1 MIRIMIASP
10 SSGSGKT
17 SITIALLNVLKKRG
31 LNIVSFKTGPD
42 YIDPLFHKNVL
53 GVKSHNLDTFFTS
66 KGKTLELFNE
76 ASDGADIAV
85 MEGVMGLYDGV
96 GGVLME
102 GSTYDLAAVTE
113 TPVIL
118 VVNAKGMGKSV
129 IALIKGFL
137 SMDDKKLIKGVIL
150 NRTSKSFYSII
161 KEEIEKELGIRVLG
175 FMPDK
180 KEVSLS
186 NRHLGLVTPGEIEDI
201 NEIIDILSKD
211 LEENVDVDAVLK
223 VAGEAPD
230 ETLGGA
236 SGLMAVEA
244 PGEALGVATGVAS
257 VETFG
262 ENVVSTTKPV
272 IAISK
277 DEAFC
282 FLYEEN
288 VNELKKAGAEIKY
301 FSPLHDKSLPNDA
314 DAVILVGGYPEEYLK
329 ILSDNESMMM
339 SVKEAADKG
348 MPVVAECG
356 GFMYLHKII
365 KDKDGIEYKGVGII
379 DGECYYTG
387 HLVRFGY
394 VDIKEKK
401 FNFLESN
408 GMIKGHEFHYFDSTY
423 NGDDCIITK
432 VYSKKSYDAVID
444 KDNMWAGFP
453 HLYYPSGGDWT
464 MGLVKKAVKYHEEKN

>member
-1 MIRIMIASP
+1 MRRIMIASP

-53 GVKSHNLDTFFTS
+53 GVKSHNLDTFFTG
-66 KGKTLELFNE
+66 KEKTLELFNE

-85 MEGVMGLYDGV
+85 MEGVMGLYDGL

-102 GSTYDLAAVTE
+102 GSSYDLAAVTD

-118 VVNAKGMGKSV
+118 IVNAKGMGKSV
-129 IALIKGFL
+129 AALIKGFL
-137 SMDDKKLIKGVIL
+137 SYDDKKLIKGVIL
-150 NRTSKSFYSII
+150 NRTSKSFYSTI

-186 NRHLGLVTPGEIEDI
+186 SRHLGLVTPDEVESI
-201 NEIIDILSKD
+201 NEITPILSKE

-230 ETLGGA
+230 ET
-236 SGLMAVEA
+236 
-244 PGEALGVATGVAS
+244 PGVATGVAS
-257 VETFG
+257 VEASG
-262 ENVVSTTKPV
+262 ENVVLTTNAETSNKPV

-365 KDKDGIEYKGVGII
+365 KDKDGNEYKGVGII

-394 VDIKEKK
+394 VEIKEKK

-408 GMIKGHEFHYFDSTY
+408 GMIKGHEFHYYDSTY

-432 VYSKKSYDAVID
+432 AYSKKSYDAVID

-464 MGLVKKAVKYHEEKN
+464 FGLVKKAVKYHEEKN

>member
-1 MIRIMIASP
+1 MRRIMIASP

-53 GVKSHNLDTFFTS
+53 GVKSHNLDTFFTG
-66 KGKTLELFNE
+66 KEKTLELFNE

-85 MEGVMGLYDGV
+85 MEGVMGLYDGL

-102 GSTYDLAAVTE
+102 GSSYDLAAVTD

-118 VVNAKGMGKSV
+118 IVNAKGMGKSV
-129 IALIKGFL
+129 AALIKGFL
-137 SMDDKKLIKGVIL
+137 SYDDKKLIKGVIL
-150 NRTSKSFYSII
+150 NRTSKSFYSTI

-186 NRHLGLVTPGEIEDI
+186 SRHLGLVTPDEVESI
-201 NEIIDILSKD
+201 NEITPILSKE

-230 ETLGGA
+230 ET
-236 SGLMAVEA
+236 
-244 PGEALGVATGVAS
+244 PGVATGVAS
-257 VETFG
+257 VEASG
-262 ENVVSTTKPV
+262 ENVVLTTNAETSNKPV

-282 FLYEEN
+282 FLYDEN

-339 SVKEAADKG
+339 SVNEAADKG

-365 KDKDGIEYKGVGII
+365 KDKDGNEYKGVGII

-394 VDIKEKK
+394 VEIKEKK

-408 GMIKGHEFHYFDSTY
+408 GMIKGHEFHYYDSTY

-432 VYSKKSYDAVID
+432 AYSKKSYDAVID

-464 MGLVKKAVKYHEEKN
+464 FGLVKKAVKYHEEKN

>member
-1 MIRIMIASP
+1 MRRIMIASP

-31 LNIVSFKTGPD
+31 LNVVSFKTGPD

-53 GVKSHNLDTFFTS
+53 GVKSHNLDTFFTG
-66 KGKTLELFNE
+66 KEKTLELFNE

-85 MEGVMGLYDGV
+85 MEGVMGLYDGL

-102 GSTYDLAAVTE
+102 GSSYDLAAVTD

-118 VVNAKGMGKSV
+118 IVNAKGMGKSV
-129 IALIKGFL
+129 AALIKGFL
-137 SMDDKKLIKGVIL
+137 SYDDKKLIKGVIL
-150 NRTSKSFYSII
+150 NRTSKSFYSTI
-161 KEEIEKELGIRVLG
+161 KEEIEKDLGIRVLG

-186 NRHLGLVTPGEIEDI
+186 SRHLGLVTPDEVESI
-201 NEIIDILSKD
+201 NEIIEILSD
-211 LEENVDVDAVLK
+211 ELEENVDVDAVLK

-230 ETLGGA
+230 ETLG
-236 SGLMAVEA
+236 
-244 PGEALGVATGVAS
+244 VATGVAS
-257 VETFG
+257 VEASG
-262 ENVVSTTKPV
+262 ENVVLTTNAGTSNKPV

-314 DAVILVGGYPEEYLK
+314 DVVILVGGYPEEYLK
-329 ILSDNESMMM
+329 MLCENESMMR
-339 SVKEAADKG
+339 SLKEAADKG

-365 KDKDGIEYKGVGII
+365 KDKDGSEYKGVGII

-394 VDIKEKK
+394 VEIKEKK

-408 GMIKGHEFHYFDSTY
+408 GMIKGHEFHYYDSTY

-432 VYSKKSYDAVID
+432 AYSKKSYDAVID

>member
-1 MIRIMIASP
+1 MRRIMIASP

-53 GVKSHNLDTFFTS
+53 GVKSHNLDTFFTG
-66 KGKTLELFNE
+66 KEKTLELFNE

-85 MEGVMGLYDGV
+85 MEGVMGLYDGL

-102 GSTYDLAAVTE
+102 GSSYDLAAVTD

-118 VVNAKGMGKSV
+118 IVNAKGMGKSV
-129 IALIKGFL
+129 AALIKGFL
-137 SMDDKKLIKGVIL
+137 SYDDKKLIKGVIL
-150 NRTSKSFYSII
+150 NRTSKSFYSTI
-161 KEEIEKELGIRVLG
+161 KEEIEKEPGIRVLG

-186 NRHLGLVTPGEIEDI
+186 SRHLGLVTPDEVKSI
-201 NEIIDILSKD
+201 NEIIEILSD
-211 LEENVDVDAVLK
+211 ELEENVDVDAMLK
-223 VAGEAPD
+223 VAGEAP
-230 ETLGGA
+230 
-236 SGLMAVEA
+236 
-244 PGEALGVATGVAS
+244 GEGIGVATGGAS
-257 VETFG
+257 VEASG
-262 ENVVSTTKPV
+262 ENVVLTTNAETSNKPV

-301 FSPLHDKSLPNDA
+301 FSPLHDKSLPTDA
-314 DAVILVGGYPEEYLK
+314 DAVILTGGYPEEYLK

-365 KDKDGIEYKGVGII
+365 KDKDGNEYKGVGII

-394 VDIKEKK
+394 VEIKEKK

-408 GMIKGHEFHYFDSTY
+408 GMIKGHEFHYYDSTY

-432 VYSKKSYDAVID
+432 AYSKKSYDAVID

>member
-1 MIRIMIASP
+1 MRRIMIASP

-53 GVKSHNLDTFFTS
+53 GVKSHNLDTFFTG
-66 KGKTLELFNE
+66 KEKTLKLFNE

-85 MEGVMGLYDGV
+85 MEGVMGLYDGL

-102 GSTYDLAAVTE
+102 GSSYDLAAVTD

-129 IALIKGFL
+129 MALIKGFL
-137 SMDDKKLIKGVIL
+137 SMDENKLIQGVIL
-150 NRTSKSFYSII
+150 NRTSKSFYQVI
-161 KEEIEKELGIRVLG
+161 KGEIEKELGIKVLG

-186 NRHLGLVTPGEIEDI
+186 SRHLGLVTPGEIEDI
-201 NEIIDILSKD
+201 NEITHILSKE

-230 ETLGGA
+230 ETLG
-236 SGLMAVEA
+236 
-244 PGEALGVATGVAS
+244 VATGVAS
-257 VETFG
+257 VEASG
-262 ENVVSTTKPV
+262 ENVVLTTNAETSNKPV

-288 VNELKKAGAEIKY
+288 VNELKKTGAEIKY

-314 DAVILVGGYPEEYLK
+314 DAVILTGGYPEEYLK
-329 ILSDNESMMM
+329 MLCENESMMR
-339 SVKEAADKG
+339 SLKEAADKG

-356 GFMYLHKII
+356 GFMYLHKTIR
-365 KDKDGIEYKGVGII
+365 DKNGNEYKGVGII

-394 VDIKEKK
+394 VIIREKK
-401 FNFLESN
+401 FNFLESETK
-408 GMIKGHEFHYFDSTY
+408 IKGHEFHYYDSTY

-432 VYSKKSYDAVID
+432 AYGKSTYEAVID

-453 HLYYPSGGDWT
+453 HLYYASGGGFAK
-464 MGLVKKAVKYHEEKN
+464 GLVQKAIEYHKDNY

>member
-1 MIRIMIASP
+1 MRRIMIASP

-53 GVKSHNLDTFFTS
+53 GVKSHNLDTFFTG
-66 KGKTLELFNE
+66 KEKTLELFNE

-85 MEGVMGLYDGV
+85 MEGVMGLYDGL

-102 GSTYDLAAVTE
+102 GSSYDLAAVTD

-118 VVNAKGMGKSV
+118 IVNAKGMGKSV
-129 IALIKGFL
+129 AALIKGFL
-137 SMDDKKLIKGVIL
+137 SYDDKKLIKGVIL

-186 NRHLGLVTPGEIEDI
+186 SRHLGLVTPDEVESI
-201 NEIIDILSKD
+201 NEIIDILSKN

-230 ETLGGA
+230 EI
-236 SGLMAVEA
+236 
-244 PGEALGVATGVAS
+244 LGVATGVAS
-257 VETFG
+257 VETSG
-262 ENVVSTTKPV
+262 ENVVLTTNAETSNKPV

-365 KDKDGIEYKGVGII
+365 KDKDGSEYKGVGII

-394 VDIKEKK
+394 VEIKEKK

-408 GMIKGHEFHYFDSTY
+408 GMIKGHEFHYYDSTY

-432 VYSKKSYDAVID
+432 AYSKKSYDAVID

>member
-1 MIRIMIASP
+1 MRRIMIASP

-53 GVKSHNLDTFFTS
+53 GVKSHNLDTFFTG
-66 KGKTLELFNE
+66 KEKTLELFNE

-85 MEGVMGLYDGV
+85 MEGVMGLYDGL

-102 GSTYDLAAVTE
+102 GSSYDLAAVTD

-118 VVNAKGMGKSV
+118 IVNAKGMGKSV
-129 IALIKGFL
+129 AALIKGFL
-137 SMDDKKLIKGVIL
+137 SYDDKKLIKGVIL
-150 NRTSKSFYSII
+150 NRTSKSFYSTI

-186 NRHLGLVTPGEIEDI
+186 SRHLGLVTPDEVESI
-201 NEIIDILSKD
+201 NEIIEILSD
-211 LEENVDVDAVLK
+211 ELEENVDVDAVLK

-230 ETLGGA
+230 ETLG
-236 SGLMAVEA
+236 
-244 PGEALGVATGVAS
+244 VATGGAS
-257 VETFG
+257 VEASG
-262 ENVVSTTKPV
+262 ENVVLTTNAETSNKPV

-282 FLYEEN
+282 FLYDEN

-365 KDKDGIEYKGVGII
+365 KDKDGSEYKGVGII

-394 VDIKEKK
+394 VEIKEKK

-408 GMIKGHEFHYFDSTY
+408 GMIKGHEFHYYDSTY

-432 VYSKKSYDAVID
+432 AYSKKSYDAVID

>member
-1 MIRIMIASP
+1 MRRIMIASP

-53 GVKSHNLDTFFTS
+53 GVKSHNLDTFFTG
-66 KGKTLELFNE
+66 KEKTLELFNE

-85 MEGVMGLYDGV
+85 MEGVMGLYDGL

-102 GSTYDLAAVTE
+102 GSSYDLAAVTD

-118 VVNAKGMGKSV
+118 IVNAKGMGKSV
-129 IALIKGFL
+129 AALIKGFL
-137 SMDDKKLIKGVIL
+137 SYDDKKLIKGVIL
-150 NRTSKSFYSII
+150 NRTSKSFYSTI

-186 NRHLGLVTPGEIEDI
+186 SRHLGLVTPDEVESI
-201 NEIIDILSKD
+201 NEIIDILSKN

-223 VAGEAPD
+223 VAGETPD
-230 ETLGGA
+230 ET
-236 SGLMAVEA
+236 
-244 PGEALGVATGVAS
+244 PGVATGVAS
-257 VETFG
+257 VETSG
-262 ENVVSTTKPV
+262 ENVVLTTNAETSNKPV

-365 KDKDGIEYKGVGII
+365 KDKDGSEYKGVGII

-394 VDIKEKK
+394 VEIKEKK

-408 GMIKGHEFHYFDSTY
+408 GMIKGHEFHYYDSTY

-432 VYSKKSYDAVID
+432 AYSKKSYDAVID

>member
-1 MIRIMIASP
+1 MRRIMIASP

-53 GVKSHNLDTFFTS
+53 GVKSHNLDTFFTG
-66 KGKTLELFNE
+66 KEKTLELFNE

-85 MEGVMGLYDGV
+85 MEGVMGLYDGL

-102 GSTYDLAAVTE
+102 GSSYDLAAVTD

-118 VVNAKGMGKSV
+118 IVNAKGMGKSV
-129 IALIKGFL
+129 AALIKGFL
-137 SMDDKKLIKGVIL
+137 SYDDKKLINGVIL
-150 NRTSKSFYSII
+150 NRTSKSFYSTI

-186 NRHLGLVTPGEIEDI
+186 SRHLGLVTPDEVESI
-201 NEIIDILSKD
+201 NEITQILSKE

-230 ETLGGA
+230 ET
-236 SGLMAVEA
+236 
-244 PGEALGVATGVAS
+244 PGVATGVAS
-257 VETFG
+257 VEASG
-262 ENVVSTTKPV
+262 ENVVLTTNAETSNKPV

-365 KDKDGIEYKGVGII
+365 KDKDGSEYKGVGII

-394 VDIKEKK
+394 VEIKEKK

-408 GMIKGHEFHYFDSTY
+408 GMIKGHEFHYYDSTY

-432 VYSKKSYDAVID
+432 AYSKKSYDAVID

-464 MGLVKKAVKYHEEKN
+464 FGLVKKAVKYHEEKN

>member
-1 MIRIMIASP
+1 MRRIMIASP

-53 GVKSHNLDTFFTS
+53 GVKSHNLDTFFTG
-66 KGKTLELFNE
+66 KEKTLELFNE

-96 GGVLME
+96 GGVLVE
-102 GSTYDLAAVTE
+102 GSSYDLAAVTD

-129 IALIKGFL
+129 MALIKGFL
-137 SMDDKKLIKGVIL
+137 SMDENKLIQGVIL
-150 NRTSKSFYSII
+150 NRTSKSFYQVI
-161 KEEIEKELGIRVLG
+161 KGEIEKELGIKVLG
-175 FMPDK
+175 FMPEK

-186 NRHLGLVTPGEIEDI
+186 SRHLGLVTPQELEDI
-201 NEIIDILSKD
+201 NEITHILSKE

-223 VAGEAPD
+223 VAGKAPD
-230 ETLGGA
+230 ET
-236 SGLMAVEA
+236 
-244 PGEALGVATGVAS
+244 LGVATGVAS
-257 VETFG
+257 VEASG
-262 ENVVSTTKPV
+262 ENVVLTTNAETSNKPV

-314 DAVILVGGYPEEYLK
+314 DAIILVGGYPEEYLK

-365 KDKDGIEYKGVGII
+365 KDKDGNEYKGVGII

-394 VDIKEKK
+394 VEIKEKK

-408 GMIKGHEFHYFDSTY
+408 GMIKGHEFHYYDSTY

-432 VYSKKSYDAVID
+432 AYSKKSYDAVID

-453 HLYYPSGGDWT
+453 HLYYPSGSDWT

>member
-1 MIRIMIASP
+1 MRRIMIASP

-53 GVKSHNLDTFFTS
+53 GVKSHNLDTFFTG
-66 KGKTLELFNE
+66 KEKTLELFNE

-85 MEGVMGLYDGV
+85 MEGVMGLYDGL

-102 GSTYDLAAVTE
+102 GSSYDLAAVTD

-118 VVNAKGMGKSV
+118 IVNAKGMGKSV
-129 IALIKGFL
+129 AALIKGFL
-137 SMDDKKLIKGVIL
+137 SYDDKKLIKGVIL
-150 NRTSKSFYSII
+150 NRTSKSFYSTI

-186 NRHLGLVTPGEIEDI
+186 SRHLGLVTPDEVESI
-201 NEIIDILSKD
+201 NEIIDILSKE

-230 ETLGGA
+230 ETLG
-236 SGLMAVEA
+236 
-244 PGEALGVATGVAS
+244 VATGVAS
-257 VETFG
+257 VEASG
-262 ENVVSTTKPV
+262 ENVVLTTNIGASNKPV

-301 FSPLHDKSLPNDA
+301 FSPLHDERLPEIA
-314 DAVILVGGYPEEYLK
+314 DAVILTGGYPEEYLK
-329 ILSDNESMMM
+329 MLCENESMMR
-339 SVKEAADKG
+339 SLKEAADKG

-365 KDKDGIEYKGVGII
+365 KDKDGSEYKGVGII

-394 VDIKEKK
+394 VEIKEKK

-408 GMIKGHEFHYFDSTY
+408 GMIKGHEFHYYDSTY

-432 VYSKKSYDAVID
+432 AYSKKSYDAVID

>member
-1 MIRIMIASP
+1 MRRIMIASP

-53 GVKSHNLDTFFTS
+53 GVKSHNLDTFFTG
-66 KGKTLELFNE
+66 KEKTLELFNE

-102 GSTYDLAAVTE
+102 GSSYDLAAVTE
-113 TPVIL
+113 TPIIL

-129 IALIKGFL
+129 MALIKGFL
-137 SMDDKKLIKGVIL
+137 SMDENKLIQGVIL
-150 NRTSKSFYSII
+150 NRTSKSFYQVI
-161 KEEIEKELGIRVLG
+161 KGEIEKELGIKVLG
-175 FMPDK
+175 FMPEK

-186 NRHLGLVTPGEIEDI
+186 SRHLGLVTPGEIEDI
-201 NEIIDILSKD
+201 NEITHILSKD
-211 LEENVDVDAVLK
+211 LEENVDVDAMLK

-230 ETLGGA
+230 ETLG
-236 SGLMAVEA
+236 
-244 PGEALGVATGVAS
+244 VATGVAS
-257 VETFG
+257 VETSG
-262 ENVVSTTKPV
+262 ENVVLTTNAETSNKPV

-277 DEAFC
+277 DEAFY

-288 VNELKKAGAEIKY
+288 VNELKKAGAVIKY

-365 KDKDGIEYKGVGII
+365 KDKDGSEYKGVGII

-394 VDIKEKK
+394 VEIKEKK

-408 GMIKGHEFHYFDSTY
+408 GMIKGHEFHYYDSTY

-432 VYSKKSYDAVID
+432 AYSKKSYDAVID

>member
-1 MIRIMIASP
+1 MRRIMIASP

-53 GVKSHNLDTFFTS
+53 GVKSHNLDTFFTG
-66 KGKTLELFNE
+66 KEKTLELLNE

-85 MEGVMGLYDGV
+85 MEGVMGLYDGL

-102 GSTYDLAAVTE
+102 GSSYDLAAVTD

-118 VVNAKGMGKSV
+118 IVNAKGMGKSV
-129 IALIKGFL
+129 AALIKGFL
-137 SMDDKKLIKGVIL
+137 SYDDKKLIKGVIL
-150 NRTSKSFYSII
+150 NRTSKSFYSTI

-186 NRHLGLVTPGEIEDI
+186 SRHLGLVTPDEVESI
-201 NEIIDILSKD
+201 NEIIEILSKE

-223 VAGEAPD
+223 VAD
-230 ETLGGA
+230 
-236 SGLMAVEA
+236 EA
-244 PGEALGVATGVAS
+244 PGEAPGGATGVAS
-257 VETFG
+257 VEASG
-262 ENVVSTTKPV
+262 ENVVLTTNAETSNKPV

-282 FLYEEN
+282 FLYKEN

-301 FSPLHDKSLPNDA
+301 FSPLYDKSLPNDA

-365 KDKDGIEYKGVGII
+365 KDKDGNEYKGVGII

-394 VDIKEKK
+394 VEIKEKK

-408 GMIKGHEFHYFDSTY
+408 GMIKGHEFHYYDSTY

-432 VYSKKSYDAVID
+432 AYSKKSYDAVID

-453 HLYYPSGGDWT
+453 HLYYTSGGDWT

>member
-1 MIRIMIASP
+1 MRRIMIASP

-53 GVKSHNLDTFFTS
+53 GVKSHNLDTFFTG
-66 KGKTLELFNE
+66 KEKTLELFNE

-85 MEGVMGLYDGV
+85 MEGVMGLYDGL

-102 GSTYDLAAVTE
+102 GSSYDLAAVTD

-118 VVNAKGMGKSV
+118 IVNAKGMGKSV
-129 IALIKGFL
+129 AALIKGFL
-137 SMDDKKLIKGVIL
+137 SYDDKKLIKGVIL
-150 NRTSKSFYSII
+150 NRTSKSFYSTI

-186 NRHLGLVTPGEIEDI
+186 SRHLGLVTPDEVESI
-201 NEIIDILSKD
+201 NEIIEILSKE

-223 VAGEAPD
+223 VAD
-230 ETLGGA
+230 
-236 SGLMAVEA
+236 EA
-244 PGEALGVATGVAS
+244 PGEAPGGATGVAS
-257 VETFG
+257 VEASG
-262 ENVVSTTKPV
+262 ENVVLTTNAETSNKPV

-282 FLYEEN
+282 FLYKEN

-301 FSPLHDKSLPNDA
+301 FSPLYDKSLPNDA

-365 KDKDGIEYKGVGII
+365 KDKDGNEYKGVGII

-394 VDIKEKK
+394 VEIKEKK

-408 GMIKGHEFHYFDSTY
+408 GMIKGHEFHYYDSTY

-432 VYSKKSYDAVID
+432 AYSKKSYDAVID

>member
-1 MIRIMIASP
+1 MRRIMIASP

-53 GVKSHNLDTFFTS
+53 GVKSHNLDTFFTG
-66 KGKTLELFNE
+66 KEKTLELFDE

-85 MEGVMGLYDGV
+85 MEGVMGLYDGL

-102 GSTYDLAAVTE
+102 GSSYDLAAVTD

-118 VVNAKGMGKSV
+118 IVNAKGMGKSV
-129 IALIKGFL
+129 AALIKGFL
-137 SMDDKKLIKGVIL
+137 SYDDKKLIKGVIL
-150 NRTSKSFYSII
+150 NRTSKSFYSTI

-186 NRHLGLVTPGEIEDI
+186 SRHLGLVTPGEIEDI
-201 NEIIDILSKD
+201 NEIIDILSKN

-230 ETLGGA
+230 EALGGA

-244 PGEALGVATGVAS
+244 PGETACDMYEAAHNEAS
-257 VETFG
+257 G
-262 ENVVSTTKPV
+262 ENVVLTTKPV

-329 ILSDNESMMM
+329 TLSQNDSMMT
-339 SVKEAADKG
+339 SIKEASDKG
-348 MPVVAECG
+348 MPIVAECG
-356 GFMYLHKII
+356 GFMYLHKTI
-365 KDKDGIEYKGVGII
+365 KDKDGNEYKGVGII

-394 VDIKEKK
+394 VEIKEKK

-408 GMIKGHEFHYFDSTY
+408 GMIKGHEFHYYDSTY

-432 VYSKKSYDAVID
+432 AYSKKSYDAVID

-464 MGLVKKAVKYHEEKN
+464 FGLVKKAVKYHEEKN

>member
-1 MIRIMIASP
+1 MRRIMIASP

-31 LNIVSFKTGPD
+31 LNVVSFKTGPD

-53 GVKSHNLDTFFTS
+53 GVKSHNLDTFFTG
-66 KGKTLELFNE
+66 KEKTLELFNE

-85 MEGVMGLYDGV
+85 MEGVMGLYDGL

-102 GSTYDLAAVTE
+102 GSSYDLAAVTD

-118 VVNAKGMGKSV
+118 IVNAKGMGKSV
-129 IALIKGFL
+129 AALIKGFL
-137 SMDDKKLIKGVIL
+137 SYDDKILIKGVIL
-150 NRTSKSFYSII
+150 NRTSKSFYSTI

-186 NRHLGLVTPGEIEDI
+186 SRHLGLVTPDEVESI
-201 NEIIDILSKD
+201 NEIIDILSD
-211 LEENVDVDAVLK
+211 ELEENVDVDAVLK

-230 ETLGGA
+230 ETLG
-236 SGLMAVEA
+236 
-244 PGEALGVATGVAS
+244 VATGVAS
-257 VETFG
+257 VEASG
-262 ENVVSTTKPV
+262 ENVVLTTNAETSNKPV

-277 DEAFC
+277 DETFC

-365 KDKDGIEYKGVGII
+365 KDKDGNEYKGVGII

-394 VDIKEKK
+394 VEIKEKK

-408 GMIKGHEFHYFDSTY
+408 GMIKGHEFHYYDSTY

-432 VYSKKSYDAVID
+432 AYSKKSYEAVID

>member
-1 MIRIMIASP
+1 MRRIMIASP

-53 GVKSHNLDTFFTS
+53 GVKSHNLDTFFTG
-66 KGKTLELFNE
+66 KEKTLELFNE

-85 MEGVMGLYDGV
+85 MEGVMGLYDGL

-102 GSTYDLAAVTE
+102 GSSYDLAAVTD

-118 VVNAKGMGKSV
+118 IVNAKGMGKSV
-129 IALIKGFL
+129 AALIKGFL
-137 SMDDKKLIKGVIL
+137 SYDDKKLIKGVIL
-150 NRTSKSFYSII
+150 NRTSKSFYSTI

-186 NRHLGLVTPGEIEDI
+186 SRHLGLVTPDEVESI
-201 NEIIDILSKD
+201 NEITHILSKD

-223 VAGEAPD
+223 VADEAPD
-230 ETLGGA
+230 E
-236 SGLMAVEA
+236 AV
-244 PGEALGVATGVAS
+244 GVATGVAS
-257 VETFG
+257 VEASG
-262 ENVVSTTKPV
+262 ENVVLTTNAETSNKPV

-314 DAVILVGGYPEEYLK
+314 DAIILVGGYPEEYLK

-365 KDKDGIEYKGVGII
+365 KDKDGNEYKGVGII

-394 VDIKEKK
+394 VEIKEKK

-408 GMIKGHEFHYFDSTY
+408 GMIKGHEFHYYDSTY

-432 VYSKKSYDAVID
+432 AYSKKSYDAVID

-453 HLYYPSGGDWT
+453 HLYYASGGGFAK
-464 MGLVKKAVKYHEEKN
+464 GLVQKAIEYHKDNY